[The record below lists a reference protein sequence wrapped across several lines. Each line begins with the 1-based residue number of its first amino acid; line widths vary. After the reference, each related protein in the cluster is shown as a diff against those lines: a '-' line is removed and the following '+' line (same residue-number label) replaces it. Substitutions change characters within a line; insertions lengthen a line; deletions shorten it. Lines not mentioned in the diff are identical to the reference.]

1 MPFPTRL
8 DILPPGQRKLWPF
21 LSPLKDMGYCL
32 YGGTALALRYGHR
45 QSVDFDF
52 FSDRPL
58 DEKGLGIS
66 LPWLTVATIL
76 RNDPG
81 TFVVL
86 ASPPRSKRA
95 VKVSL
100 FGELSLGRV
109 GIPELTSDGVV
120 LAASVRDLMATKLK
134 ALFDRV
140 EPRDY
145 LDIAAMLRNKV
156 SLPQGLADARVL
168 FGNFF
173 SAAECMRILC
183 WFDDPDLASLPD
195 HVKRTLAKEVKTA
208 WDKPLPPSKK
218 AGSGLAI

>member
-1 MPFPTRL
+1 MSFPTRL

-21 LSPLKDMGYCL
+21 LSPLKEMGYCL

-45 QSVDFDF
+45 SSVDFDF

-58 DEKGLGIS
+58 DKNRLEIS
-66 LPWLTVATIL
+66 LPWLTAATVL

-86 ASPPRSKRA
+86 ASPPRSKRT
-95 VKVSL
+95 VKVSF
-100 FGELSLGRV
+100 FGNLKFGRV
-109 GIPELTSDGVV
+109 GVPELTGDGVV

-145 LDIAAMLRNKV
+145 FDIAEMLRNKA

-168 FGNFF
+168 FGNVF
-173 SAAECMRILC
+173 SPAECMRILC
-183 WFDDPDLASLPD
+183 WFDEPGLASLPESI
-195 HVKRTLAKEVKTA
+195 KRMLTKEVKLV
-208 WDKPLPPSKK
+208 WDKPLQPSKRS
-218 AGSGLAI
+218 GSGLVL

>member
-8 DILPPGQRKLWPF
+8 DILPAGQRKLWPF
-21 LSPLKDMGYCL
+21 LSPLKGMGYCL

-45 QSVDFDF
+45 PSVDFDF

-58 DEKGLGIS
+58 DKNRMEIS
-66 LPWLTVATIL
+66 LPWLTAATVL

-86 ASPPRSKRA
+86 ASPPRSKHT
-95 VKVSL
+95 VKVSF
-100 FGELSLGRV
+100 FGNLKFGRV
-109 GIPELTSDGVV
+109 GRPELTSDGVV
-120 LAASVRDLMATKLK
+120 LAASARDLMATKLK

-145 LDIAAMLRNKV
+145 LDIAEMLRNKA

-168 FGNFF
+168 FGNVF
-173 SAAECMRILC
+173 SPAECMRVLC
-183 WFDDPDLASLPD
+183 WFDEHGLASLPEP
-195 HVKRTLAKEVKTA
+195 VKRTLTREVKSV
-208 WDKPLPPSKK
+208 WDKPLPPSKRS
-218 AGSGLAI
+218 GSGLVL

>member
-21 LSPLKDMGYCL
+21 LSPLKEMGYCL

-45 QSVDFDF
+45 PSVDFDF

-58 DEKGLGIS
+58 DKGRLEIS
-66 LPWLTVATIL
+66 LPWLTAATVL

-81 TFVVL
+81 TFIVL
-86 ASPPRSKRA
+86 ASPPRSKRT
-95 VKVSL
+95 VKVSF
-100 FGELSLGRV
+100 FGNLKFGRV
-109 GIPELTSDGVV
+109 GMPERTSDGVV
-120 LAASVRDLMATKLK
+120 LTASVRDLMATKLK

-145 LDIAAMLRNKV
+145 LDIAEMLGNKA

-168 FGNFF
+168 FENVF
-173 SAAECMRILC
+173 SPAECMRILC
-183 WFDDPDLASLPD
+183 WFEEPGLASLPEP
-195 HVKRTLAKEVKTA
+195 VKRTLTRVVRSV
-208 WDKPLPPSKK
+208 WDKPLPPSKR
-218 AGSGLAI
+218 SGTGLVP

>member
-1 MPFPTRL
+1 MSFPTRL

-21 LSPLKDMGYCL
+21 LSPMKEMGYCL

-45 QSVDFDF
+45 PSVDFDF

-58 DEKGLGIS
+58 DKNRLEIS
-66 LPWLTVATIL
+66 LPWLAAATVL

-81 TFVVL
+81 TFIVL
-86 ASPPRSKRA
+86 ASPPRSKRP
-95 VKVSL
+95 VKVSF
-100 FGELSLGRV
+100 FGDLKFGRV
-109 GIPELTSDGVV
+109 GMPELTGDGVA

-145 LDIAAMLRNKV
+145 IDVAEMLGNKA

-168 FGNFF
+168 FGNVF
-173 SAAECMRILC
+173 SPAECMRILC
-183 WFDDPDLASLPD
+183 WFDEPGLASLPEP
-195 HVKRTLAKEVKTA
+195 VKRTLTREVKSV

-218 AGSGLAI
+218 SGSGLVP

>member
-21 LSPLKDMGYCL
+21 LSPMKEMGYCL

-45 QSVDFDF
+45 PSADFDF

-58 DEKGLGIS
+58 DKNRLEIS
-66 LPWLTVATIL
+66 LPWLTAAIVL

-81 TFVVL
+81 TFIVL
-86 ASPPRSKRA
+86 ASSPRSRRS
-95 VKVSL
+95 VKVSF
-100 FGELSLGRV
+100 FGNLKFGRV
-109 GIPELTSDGVV
+109 GMPELTGDGVV
-120 LAASVRDLMATKLK
+120 LTASVRDLMATKLK

-145 LDIAAMLRNKV
+145 IDIAEMLRNRA

-168 FGNFF
+168 FGNVF
-173 SAAECMRILC
+173 SPAECMRILC
-183 WFDDPDLASLPD
+183 WFDEPGLGSLPEP
-195 HVKRTLAKEVKTA
+195 VKRTLTREVKSV
-208 WDKPLPPSKK
+208 WDKPLPPSKRS
-218 AGSGLAI
+218 GSGLVL

>member
-21 LSPLKDMGYCL
+21 LSPLKEMGYCL

-45 QSVDFDF
+45 PSVDFDF

-58 DEKGLGIS
+58 DKGRLEIS
-66 LPWLTVATIL
+66 LPWLTAATVL

-81 TFVVL
+81 TFIVL
-86 ASPPRSKRA
+86 ASPPRSKRT
-95 VKVSL
+95 VKVSF
-100 FGELSLGRV
+100 FGNLKFGRV
-109 GIPELTSDGVV
+109 GMTERTSDGVV
-120 LAASVRDLMATKLK
+120 LTASVRDLMATKLK

-145 LDIAAMLRNKV
+145 LDIAEMLGNKA

-173 SAAECMRILC
+173 SPAECMRILC
-183 WFDDPDLASLPD
+183 WFEEPGLASLPEP
-195 HVKRTLAKEVKTA
+195 VKRTLTRVVRSA
-208 WDKPLPPSKK
+208 WDKPLPPSKR
-218 AGSGLAI
+218 SGTGLVP

>member
-21 LSPLKDMGYCL
+21 LSPLKEMGYCL

-45 QSVDFDF
+45 PSVDFDF

-58 DEKGLGIS
+58 DKNRLEIS
-66 LPWLTVATIL
+66 LPWLTAATVL

-81 TFVVL
+81 TFIVL
-86 ASPPRSKRA
+86 ASSPRSKRS
-95 VKVSL
+95 VKVSF
-100 FGELSLGRV
+100 FGSLKFGRV
-109 GIPELTSDGVV
+109 GMPERTSDGVV
-120 LAASVRDLMATKLK
+120 LTASVRDLMATKLK

-145 LDIAAMLRNKV
+145 IDIAEMLRNKA

-168 FGNFF
+168 FGNDF
-173 SAAECMRILC
+173 SPAECMRILC
-183 WFDDPDLASLPD
+183 WFDEPGLASLPAS
-195 HVKRTLAKEVKTA
+195 VKRTLTREVTSV
-208 WDKPLPPSKK
+208 WDKPLPPSKRS
-218 AGSGLAI
+218 ASGLVL

>member
-21 LSPLKDMGYCL
+21 LSPMKEMGYCL

-45 QSVDFDF
+45 PSVDFDF

-58 DEKGLGIS
+58 DKNRLEIS
-66 LPWLTVATIL
+66 LPWLTAATVL

-81 TFVVL
+81 TFIVL
-86 ASPPRSKRA
+86 ASPPRSKRS
-95 VKVSL
+95 VKVSF
-100 FGELSLGRV
+100 FGSLKFGRV
-109 GIPELTSDGVV
+109 GMPELTGDGVV
-120 LAASVRDLMATKLK
+120 LTASVRDLMATKLK

-145 LDIAAMLRNKV
+145 LDIAEMLRNKA

-168 FGNFF
+168 FGNVF
-173 SAAECMRILC
+173 SPAECMRILC
-183 WFDDPDLASLPD
+183 WFDEPGLASLPEP
-195 HVKRTLAKEVKTA
+195 VKRTLTREVRSA

-218 AGSGLAI
+218 SGSGLVL

>member
-8 DILPPGQRKLWPF
+8 DILPAGQRKLWPL
-21 LSPLKDMGYCL
+21 LSPLKEMGYCL

-45 QSVDFDF
+45 PSVDFDF

-58 DEKGLGIS
+58 DKNGLANS
-66 LPWLTVATIL
+66 LSWLSTATVL

-81 TFVVL
+81 TFVLL
-86 ASPPRSKRA
+86 ASSPRSKRA
-95 VKVSL
+95 VKVSF
-100 FGELSLGRV
+100 FGDLTFGRV
-109 GIPELTSDGVV
+109 GTPELTSDRVA
-120 LAASVRDLMATKLK
+120 LAASARDLMATKLK

-145 LDIAAMLRNKV
+145 LDIAEMLRKKV

-168 FGNFF
+168 FGNLF
-173 SAAECMRILC
+173 SPAECMRILC
-183 WFDDPDLASLPD
+183 WFDEPGLASLPEP
-195 HVKRTLAKEVKTA
+195 VKRTLTKEVKAA

-218 AGSGLAI
+218 AGSGLTI